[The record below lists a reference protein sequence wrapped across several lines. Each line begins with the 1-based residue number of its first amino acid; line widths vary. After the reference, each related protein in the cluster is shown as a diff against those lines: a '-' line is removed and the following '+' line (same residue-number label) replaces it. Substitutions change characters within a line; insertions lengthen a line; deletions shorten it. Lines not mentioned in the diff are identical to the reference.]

1 MILISILELQIYKF
15 CKVNIMQLI
24 IILTI
29 GNIILLLSIIIR
41 LLLRRWNINKTKYL
55 LFIEEYQD

>member
-24 IILTI
+24 IIQQLE
-29 GNIILLLSIIIR
+29 
-41 LLLRRWNINKTKYL
+41 K
-55 LFIEEYQD
+55 